1 MCSLSVSDASSLLTV
16 CVYVHR
22 ALHGSQS
29 AVSNR
34 MAFYLNEDF
43 EDDGI
48 LGSWSPVLPSA
59 GEGVKLFFLFFLFLH
74 IVTKRFHSL

>member
-1 MCSLSVSDASSLLTV
+1 
-16 CVYVHR
+16 
-22 ALHGSQS
+22 
-29 AVSNR
+29 

-59 GEGVKLFFLFFLFLH
+59 GEGVKLFFLFFL
-74 IVTKRFHSL
+74 SQ